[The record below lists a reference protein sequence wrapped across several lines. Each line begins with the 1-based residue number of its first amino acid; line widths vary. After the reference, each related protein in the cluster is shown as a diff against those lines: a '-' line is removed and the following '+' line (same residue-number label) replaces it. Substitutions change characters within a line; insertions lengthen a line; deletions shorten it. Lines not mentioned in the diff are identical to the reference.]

1 MYESLTT
8 LLPSL
13 RTGPY
18 GTWIVDHKNDGSPEH
33 PIQMPFVNYHP
44 AALELQKAIYRFV
57 EAHEEMGL
65 RRYADILEEAG
76 IKWASQPMQ
85 KADVSDLDGRTVM
98 ALLVGIL
105 RAERFS
111 EGAYLDFCE
120 GGIVQRWLARLE
132 EIDRRAAEGKRP

>member
-13 RTGPY
+13 RTGPH
-18 GTWIVDHKNDGSPEH
+18 GTWIVDHKNDGSPEY
-33 PIQMPFVNYHP
+33 PIQMPYVNYHP
-44 AALELQKAIYRFV
+44 AARELEKAIYRFV

-65 RRYADILEEAG
+65 RSYGDILEEAG
-76 IKWASQPMQ
+76 IGWRGDAMRR
-85 KADVSDLDGRTVM
+85 ADVSELDGRTVM

-105 RAERFS
+105 RAERFF
-111 EGAYLDFCE
+111 EGIYLDFCE
-120 GGIVQRWLARLE
+120 GGIVEKWLTRLE